1 MMILKKYQ
9 LAISFIYSIANVFLY
24 YLSIYLIETNN
35 SIILSMVFPLALFFV
50 ISLAKLT
57 NNHYWLII
65 SWVIIIVFAFLVL
78 SVKFGGLASAALLV
92 LTAIFLVLEA
102 FETLI
107 VIRINNNN
115 PGVKNESD
123 DNHEI

>member
-1 MMILKKYQ
+1 MILKKYQ